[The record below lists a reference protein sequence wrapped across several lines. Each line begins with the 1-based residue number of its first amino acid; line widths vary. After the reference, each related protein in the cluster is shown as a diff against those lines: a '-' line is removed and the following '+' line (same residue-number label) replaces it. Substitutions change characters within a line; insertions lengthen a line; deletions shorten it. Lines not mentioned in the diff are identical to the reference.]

1 MGEDW
6 RFAGADTQY
15 LTHGL
20 HPYPARMIPQ
30 IARRLIERYSERK
43 DVILD
48 PFCGSGGVLVESML
62 LGRNSIGM
70 DINPL
75 ALIIAKA
82 KTTPLEPSELE
93 RLWLELREAIEEDV
107 RGLRFDRL
115 EVEVPKIPN
124 LEYWFKPQVAREL
137 AVIRRRLDAL
147 KGEGAYFF
155 FATCFSLTVRKVSNL
170 KPGEFKIVR
179 MPAEKLKKHNPN
191 VLQTFIEHVEER
203 IPRMVKFYRACDENV
218 FCEVL
223 LGDARRLPLKG
234 GVDLV
239 VTSPPYGDSRT
250 TVAYGQ
256 FSKYPALWLG
266 LRGVTGVDKA
276 SLGGRPTDGEELP
289 SETLKRTLE
298 EIKKKSRERY
308 NDVLWFFSDLF
319 RCLEQLRE
327 VLSGCCCFVVGNRTV
342 RRVQVPTDR
351 IIVELGEA
359 LGLEFETLIRRE
371 IPSKRLP
378 WQNAPE
384 NVRGEKG
391 TTIAEESIIVL
402 RAKR

>member
-1 MGEDW
+1 MSEDW
-6 RFAGADTQY
+6 RFAGVDTRY

-30 IARRLIERYSERK
+30 IARKLIERYSEQK
-43 DVILD
+43 DTILD
-48 PFCGSGGVLVESML
+48 PFCGSGSVLVESML
-62 LGRNSIGM
+62 LGRNSIGI

-93 RLWLELREAIEEDV
+93 RLWLGFQGAIEEDV
-107 RGLRFDRL
+107 CGLRFNRF
-115 EVEVPKIPN
+115 EVEIPKIPN
-124 LEYWFKPQVAREL
+124 LEHWFKPQIAREL
-137 AVIRRRLDAL
+137 AVIKQHLDAL
-147 KGEGAYFF
+147 KREKAYFF

-179 MPAEKLKKHNPN
+179 MPTEKLKKHNPN

-203 IPRMVKFYRACDENV
+203 IPKMVKFYRAFDKNV

-223 LGDARRLPLKG
+223 LGDTRKLPLKR

-266 LRGVTGVDKA
+266 SSGVTGVDKA
-276 SLGGRPTDGEELP
+276 SLGGRPTDSEELP
-289 SETLKRTLE
+289 SETLKQTLE
-298 EIKKKSRERY
+298 EIKKKSKERY

-319 RCLEQLRE
+319 RCLEQLRR

-342 RRVQVPTDR
+342 KRVQVPTDQ

-359 LGLEFETLIRRE
+359 LGFKFEMLIRRE

-384 NVRGEKG
+384 NVPGEKG
-391 TTIAEESIIVL
+391 KTIARESMVVL
-402 RAKR
+402 RSK